1 MTDLIPQLLVGKGSF
16 HENKR
21 QWCSKPDLN
30 RHALRQKFLRLSW
43 LPISPFEH
51 INALMYSYICGIT
64 GFCDYT
70 KFQKYLIS
78 PGYKKP
84 ANPFI
89 RTKGFDKTTTS
100 SCLFFQSNK
109 RSCLLLQKPPFLF
122 LRGKKERILISQTVL
137 LFMSAKKVL
146 INQLSSK
153 TYKKLVRKAGLEPA
167 RVLTHQVLSLARLPF
182 RHSRIQSLQVS

>member
-1 MTDLIPQLLVGKGSF
+1 MLCASLWYLTLDSNQLSPGYESGAYPHKLLRHITGLKTTPQMTDLIPQLLVGKGSF

-146 INQLSSK
+146 IN
-153 TYKKLVRKAGLEPA
+153 
-167 RVLTHQVLSLARLPF
+167 
-182 RHSRIQSLQVS
+182 

>member
-1 MTDLIPQLLVGKGSF
+1 M
-16 HENKR
+16 
-21 QWCSKPDLN
+21 N

-89 RTKGFDKTTTS
+89 RTKGLDKTTTLV
-100 SCLFFQSNK
+100 LFIF
-109 RSCLLLQKPPFLF
+109 F
-122 LRGKKERILISQTVL
+122 SQTSVVVSSYKNRL
-137 LFMSAKKVL
+137 SCCIEERKVESLFYKQFYYLYSALKK
-146 INQLSSK
+146 ICSK
-153 TYKKLVRKAGLEPA
+153 
-167 RVLTHQVLSLARLPF
+167 RLRRRF
-182 RHSRIQSLQVS
+182 

>member
-1 MTDLIPQLLVGKGSF
+1 MLIVSIILDKLLNAPLWYLTLDSNQLSPGYESGAYPYKLLMQITGLKTTPQMADLIPQLLVGKGSF

-89 RTKGFDKTTTS
+89 RTKGFDQTTTS
-100 SCLFFQSNK
+100 SCLFFSVEQ
-109 RSCLLLQKPPFLF
+109 
-122 LRGKKERILISQTVL
+122 
-137 LFMSAKKVL
+137 A
-146 INQLSSK
+146 
-153 TYKKLVRKAGLEPA
+153 
-167 RVLTHQVLSLARLPF
+167 
-182 RHSRIQSLQVS
+182 